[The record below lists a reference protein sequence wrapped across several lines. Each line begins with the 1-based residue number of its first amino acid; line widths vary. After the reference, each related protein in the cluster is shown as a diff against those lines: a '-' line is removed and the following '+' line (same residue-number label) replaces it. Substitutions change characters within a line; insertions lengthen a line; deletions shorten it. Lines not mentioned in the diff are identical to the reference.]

1 MRVQLSVSAAYSVL
15 RTQNDEE
22 KQAAT
27 VDCSQRPHRCCR
39 LTTKVENVDRE
50 LSLRTIGA
58 DLHRTTV
65 ATAPGEKLITGRRPV
80 RNWTRRTISSL
91 FLCRKLH
98 LLLGKSTKTAAN
110 DLQFSGYNMRQIVCR
125 PWRCPDPMHYGEL
138 TSLRQIP

>member
-1 MRVQLSVSAAYSVL
+1 MSAAYSVL

-110 DLQFSGYNMRQIVCR
+110 GPAVFWLQYASNRLSAVALPHTPCTMG
-125 PWRCPDPMHYGEL
+125 
-138 TSLRQIP
+138 SLHPSARSPSCI